1 MSSAAVMNDLRK
13 QIQSGKYPSDEPL
26 PPEREL
32 AVAFGASRRT
42 VRIAVEQLAAEG
54 LLTIRPK
61 CRPVVAS
68 TVQLPVTEERPP
80 DLSVARVSS
89 KKPSVSSRLVALV
102 MWHGIPTESGV
113 TAQQLIFWGM
123 NDALS
128 KAGCHGV
135 FLDLGDAIGSDEEN
149 ATREAARLQYAIDNE
164 FGGVIFYPYAFR
176 HNRELVREVARRMP
190 IVLIDRMLNGIDADY
205 VGVDNRL
212 AIQTATRHL
221 IDLGHR
227 RLVYITK
234 NESINPVLERQEGF
248 IKAVR
253 DAYGTD
259 TQECILVRPLNNE
272 APWPLFETLM
282 QLPADQRPTGIV
294 CVNDLEAA
302 TIVRRLAKINL
313 SVPEDVSVVGFDNI
327 ISTLPNG
334 VGLTTIDQ
342 PFGEIGRT
350 AVASL
355 LNRQRDPMSPTAYIE
370 LPAQLLIRGSA
381 TPPNSP

>member
-1 MSSAAVMNDLRK
+1 MNGLRGR
-13 QIQSGKYPSDEPL
+13 IQAGIYPSGEPL

-32 AVAFGASRRT
+32 AVTFGASRRT
-42 VRIAVEQLAAEG
+42 VRVAVEQLAVDG

-68 TVQLPVTEERPP
+68 AFQPPVADERSP
-80 DLSVARVSS
+80 DLSAARVTS
-89 KKPSVSSRLVALV
+89 KKTLVTSRLVALV
-102 MWHGIPTESGV
+102 MWHGIPSESGV

-123 NDALS
+123 NEALA
-128 KAGCHGV
+128 KAGYHGV
-135 FLDLGDAIGSDEEN
+135 FLDLGDAIGSDEDN
-149 ATREAARLQYAIDNE
+149 AVREAARLQYAIDNE
-164 FGGVIFYPYAFR
+164 FGGVVFYSYAFG

-190 IVLIDRMLNGIDADY
+190 LVLIDRMLNGIDADY

-212 AIQTATRHL
+212 AVQMATRHL

-234 NESINPVLERQEGF
+234 NEPINPVLERQEGF
-248 IKAVR
+248 IRAIR
-253 DAYGTD
+253 DAFGTD
-259 TQECILVRPLNNE
+259 TQECILIRPLNND

-282 QLPADQRPTGIV
+282 QVPAEQRPTGIV

-334 VGLTTIDQ
+334 VGLTTIAQ
-342 PFGEIGRT
+342 PFGEIGS
-350 AVASL
+350 AAAASL
-355 LNRQRDPMSPTAYIE
+355 LKRLREPASPTAYVE
-370 LPAQLLIRGSA
+370 LPAQLLVRDSA
-381 TPPNSP
+381 TAPKDGTAPAQ